1 MPRLKGKNTEVKKMT
16 NFIQTM
22 ENKYQQLDSLYVSSP
37 LLIKLLIAIGVAAI
51 LLAIGSTI
59 LPIVYK
65 SGQDFGEFLYNHFGS
80 K

>member
-1 MPRLKGKNTEVKKMT
+1 MT

-51 LLAIGSTI
+51 LLAIGSMI
-59 LPIVYK
+59 FPIVYK
-65 SGQDFGEFLYNHFGS
+65 SGQDFGEFLYNN
-80 K
+80 

>member
-1 MPRLKGKNTEVKKMT
+1 
-16 NFIQTM
+16 M

-51 LLAIGSTI
+51 VLAIGSMI

-65 SGQDFGEFLYNHFGS
+65 SGQDFGEFLYNN
-80 K
+80 